1 MWYNSSRERI
11 SGGVIMD
18 KQLSISNLTYLFDT
32 YTDIICKK
40 KNIGWEQFKQLNAKY
55 GILKFI
61 AENREIF
68 DEYSF
73 TDGMKLIEKSLLS
86 KE

>member
-1 MWYNSSRERI
+1 MY
-11 SGGVIMD
+11 D
-18 KQLSISNLTYLFDT
+18 QLSISNLTYLFDT

-40 KNIGWEQFKQLNAKY
+40 KNIDWEQFKQLNSKY

-61 AENREIF
+61 SENREIF

-73 TDGMKLIEKSLLS
+73 TDGMKLIEKSLLN